1 MRQGLRQGG
10 PARSPVLVLPI
21 PSSATQ
27 ELSMPVTAPDRAT
40 NLLIGILSRR
50 NRELLVGLCDLVE
63 LEYGETICEPG
74 RPYRHVYFPLLG
86 FLSLFKDT
94 AGHPPLEMGLIGN
107 EGMLGATLLLGIDKP
122 PLRGVVQ
129 GAGSA
134 LQMPTATFQRVFRE
148 QAPVAAMLKR
158 YLYVLMRQLFQT
170 TACTC
175 FHSVEERLARWL
187 LMTHDRAH
195 ADHFH
200 LTHQWL
206 ADMLGV
212 RRSAI
217 TIAAGRLQ
225 QRGLIRYTRG
235 EITVMSRAGLEA
247 AACECYRKLVDEY
260 AEAFRPAE

>member
-1 MRQGLRQGG
+1 
-10 PARSPVLVLPI
+10 
-21 PSSATQ
+21 
-27 ELSMPVTAPDRAT
+27 MPVAAPDRAT

-50 NRELLVGLCDLVE
+50 NRELLVGQCELVE
-63 LEYGETICEPG
+63 LQYGETVCEPG

-86 FLSLFKDT
+86 FMSLFT
-94 AGHPPLEMGLIGN
+94 GSTGHSPLEMGLIGN

-122 PLRGVVQ
+122 PLLGVVQ

-134 LQMPTATFQRVFRE
+134 LRMPAANFQRIARE
-148 QAPVAAMLKR
+148 QAPVAAMFKR
-158 YLYVLMRQLFQT
+158 YLYVLMGQLFQT
-170 TACTC
+170 AACTC
-175 FHSVEERLARWL
+175 FHAVEERLARWL

-225 QRGLIRYTRG
+225 QRGLISYTRG
-235 EITVMSRAGLEA
+235 EITVLSRAGLEGTTR
-247 AACECYRKLVDEY
+247 ECYRKLVDDY
-260 AEAFRPAE
+260 AAAFRPEG